1 MIAPA
6 LFFGLL
12 SVVTV
17 AQPSAGATA
26 PLTPQRQ
33 TGGGACAAE
42 YTYLAHKAEWA
53 ICFPGDDC
61 RDPGYLWVPL
71 SDAIAFAGV
80 FSVVADQLDAA
91 GLTIPKL
98 EAVEQALMVALRLA
112 DNPEGNHLTGAELC
126 EAFPNLR

>member
-1 MIAPA
+1 MIARA

-12 SVVTV
+12 SVV
-17 AQPSAGATA
+17 AAAPPAAGATA
-26 PLTPQRQ
+26 SLTPLRQ

-42 YTYLAHKAEWA
+42 YIYLAHKAEWA

-61 RDPGYLWVPL
+61 RDPDYLWVPL
-71 SDAIAFAGV
+71 PDAIAFASV
-80 FSVVADQLDAA
+80 FPVVGDQLDKA

-98 EAVEQALMVALRLA
+98 EAVEQALVVALRLA
-112 DNPEGNHLTGAELC
+112 DNPEGNHITGAELC